1 MEYKLRT
8 GSKRLRSPN
17 KSSGGPIGL
26 RSLQEFLHNIDLF
39 RLSSIQEI
47 KLGLSNFFDSVPH

>member
-1 MEYKLRT
+1 MEHKLRT
-8 GSKRLRSPN
+8 VSERLRGPK